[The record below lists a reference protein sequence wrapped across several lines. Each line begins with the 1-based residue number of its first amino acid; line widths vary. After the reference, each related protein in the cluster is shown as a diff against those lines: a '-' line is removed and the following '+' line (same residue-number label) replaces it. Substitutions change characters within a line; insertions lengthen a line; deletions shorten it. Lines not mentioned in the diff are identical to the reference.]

1 MWRQTGNG
9 RINNTSNTENT
20 ASDNHTKQL
29 RWGTHMDK
37 FYKEFFRVYLTE
49 CEKTRELVK
58 QENEQARNLI
68 KELITTVKDT
78 SSQTRISQL

>member
-1 MWRQTGNG
+1 
-9 RINNTSNTENT
+9 
-20 ASDNHTKQL
+20 
-29 RWGTHMDK
+29 MDK

-68 KELITTVKDT
+68 KELITTGWINGSYLGKIQLT
-78 SSQTRISQL
+78 LKSRSTRYGMKSTKEKMILC